1 MNVFVRHI
9 SRNEES
15 TDNKAILEK
24 VCLPTEVN
32 AFKIAVDQAP
42 AF

>member
-1 MNVFVRHI
+1 MNVFVRHT
-9 SRNEES
+9 SKNGES

-32 AFKIAVDQAP
+32 AFKTAVDQVP